1 MSQILAVPVKIT
13 AIIARRILDSRG
25 ESTVEVDLSSRGV
38 MVRVAAPSGKS
49 RGKWEVQ
56 PFPDGGVDEAVE
68 RVRELLAPELSG
80 MNADRQQQIDE
91 KLHEV
96 DGTEQF
102 RRIGGNTAYAIS
114 IAAALLSATA
124 HKKPL
129 YQKLAGSSKVK
140 ISLPLGNV
148 VGGGAHAKGKRT
160 DIQEFLVVPTK
171 ASSAIQAAEANVKV
185 HSEVARLAVQQG
197 SSMIGKGDEGGYVLD
212 MTTDQALDLISKACQ
227 TVSLGTGA
235 DVRIG
240 LDVASSSMWDEKQQ
254 AYVYKRDERKLSEGE
269 QIEFIL
275 DLIERYR
282 LVYVEDPLHEDAF
295 EAFSELRKKAGGALI
310 CGDDLLVTN
319 ATRIDQAVK
328 HGSANAIIIKTNQVG
343 TLSDSRRAVEKAQ
356 AAGYVTV
363 MSHRSGE
370 VCSGELAQIA
380 VGLSCPM
387 IKCGVIGGER
397 ISKLNEL
404 VRIEED
410 AEKRKILAGMAR
422 IPS

>member
-1 MSQILAVPVKIT
+1 VLLLAVPVKIT
-13 AIIARRILDSRG
+13 SLTGRRVLDSRG
-25 ESTVEVDLSSRGV
+25 ESTVEVDLSSKGI

-68 RVRELLAPELSG
+68 RVRKLLAPELIG
-80 MNADRQQQIDE
+80 MNVDRQQQIDE

-96 DGTEQF
+96 DGTERF
-102 RRIGGNTAYAIS
+102 SRIGGNTAYAVS
-114 IAAALLSATA
+114 IAAALLSASV

-129 YQKLAGSSKVK
+129 YQKLAGSSKVR

-185 HSEVARLAVQQG
+185 HSEVAQLAVQQG
-197 SSMIGKGDEGGYVLD
+197 MSMIGKGDEGGYVLD
-212 MTTDQALDLISKACQ
+212 MKTEQALDLISKACQ
-227 TVSLGTGA
+227 TVSIGTGA

-240 LDVASSSMWDEKQQ
+240 LDVAASSLWDEKQQ
-254 AYVYKRDERKLSEGE
+254 AYIYKRDGKKRNEGE
-269 QIEFIL
+269 QIEFML

-295 EAFSELRKKAGGALI
+295 EAFAELRKKAGGALI

-319 ATRIDQAVK
+319 ASRIDQAVK
-328 HGSANAIIIKTNQVG
+328 RGSANAIIIKTNQVG
-343 TLSDSRRAVEKAQ
+343 TLSDSRKAVEKAQ

-397 ISKLNEL
+397 IAKLNEL

-410 AEKRKILAGMAR
+410 AEKRKILAGMAQ
-422 IPS
+422 IPG

>member
-1 MSQILAVPVKIT
+1 LAVPVKIT
-13 AIIARRILDSRG
+13 SLAARRVLDSRG
-25 ESTVEVDLSSRGV
+25 ESTVEVDLSSRGI

-56 PFPDGGVDEAVE
+56 PFPDGGVDEAAD
-68 RVRELLAPELSG
+68 RVRKLLAPELIG
-80 MNADRQQQIDE
+80 MNADRQQQIDA

-96 DGTEQF
+96 DGTERF
-102 RRIGGNTAYAIS
+102 SRIGGNTAYAVS
-114 IAAALLSATA
+114 IATALLSATA

-129 YQKLAGSSKVK
+129 YQKLAGSSKVR

-197 SSMIGKGDEGGYVLD
+197 VTMIGKGDEGGYVLD
-212 MTTDQALDLISKACQ
+212 MKTEEALDLISKACQ
-227 TVSLGTGA
+227 AVSLETGA

-240 LDVASSSMWDEKQQ
+240 LDVASSGLWDEKQQ
-254 AYVYKRDERKLSEGE
+254 AYIYNRDGKKRNEGE

-282 LVYVEDPLHEDAF
+282 LVYVEDPLDEDAF
-295 EAFSELRKKAGGALI
+295 EAFAELRRKAGGALI

-319 ATRIDQAVK
+319 AARIDQAVK

-356 AAGYVTV
+356 AAAYVTV

-397 ISKLNEL
+397 IAKLNEL

-410 AEKRKILAGMAR
+410 AERRKILAGMAQ
-422 IPS
+422 IPG

>member
-1 MSQILAVPVKIT
+1 MAVPVTITSIT
-13 AIIARRILDSRG
+13 ARRVLDSRG
-25 ESTVEVDLSSRGV
+25 ESTVEVDLSSKGV

-68 RVRELLAPELSG
+68 RVRKLLAPELSG
-80 MNADRQQQIDE
+80 MNADRQQQVDE

-96 DGTEQF
+96 DGTERF
-102 RRIGGNTAYAIS
+102 SRIGGNTAYAVS
-114 IAAALLSATA
+114 IAAALLSATVR
-124 HKKPL
+124 KKPL
-129 YQKLAGSSKVK
+129 YQKLAGSSKVR

-148 VGGGAHAKGKRT
+148 VGGGSHAKGKRT
-160 DIQEFLVVPTK
+160 DMQEFLVVPTK

-185 HSEVARLAVQQG
+185 HSEIAQRAVEQG
-197 SSMIGKGDEGGYVLD
+197 ASMIGKGDEGGYVLD
-212 MTTDQALDLISKACQ
+212 MKTEQALDLISKACQ
-227 TVSLGTGA
+227 TVSLETGA

-240 LDVASSSMWDEKQQ
+240 LDVASSSLWDERQQ
-254 AYVYKRDERKLSEGE
+254 AYVYARDGKKRNEGE

-295 EAFSELRKKAGGALI
+295 EAFAELRKKAGGALI
-310 CGDDLLVTN
+310 CGDDLLVTST
-319 ATRIDQAVK
+319 ARIDQAIK

-343 TLSDSRRAVEKAQ
+343 TLSDSRKAVEKAQ
-356 AAGYVTV
+356 ASGYVTV

-422 IPS
+422 IPG

>member
-1 MSQILAVPVKIT
+1 MAVPVKIT
-13 AIIARRILDSRG
+13 SLTGRRVLDSRG
-25 ESTVEVDLSSRGV
+25 ESTVEVDLSSKGI

-68 RVRELLAPELSG
+68 RVRKLLAPELIG
-80 MNADRQQQIDE
+80 MNVDRQQQIDE

-96 DGTEQF
+96 DGTERF
-102 RRIGGNTAYAIS
+102 SRIGGNTAYAVS
-114 IAAALLSATA
+114 IATALLSATV

-129 YQKLAGSSKVK
+129 YQKLAGSSKVR

-185 HSEVARLAVQQG
+185 HSEVAQLAVQQG
-197 SSMIGKGDEGGYVLD
+197 MSMIGKGDEGGYVLD
-212 MTTDQALDLISKACQ
+212 MKTEQALDLISKACQ
-227 TVSLGTGA
+227 TVSIGTGA

-240 LDVASSSMWDEKQQ
+240 LDVAASSLWDEKQQ
-254 AYVYKRDERKLSEGE
+254 AYIYKRDGKKRNEGE
-269 QIEFIL
+269 QIEFML

-295 EAFSELRKKAGGALI
+295 EAFAELRKKAGGALI

-319 ATRIDQAVK
+319 ASRIDQAVK
-328 HGSANAIIIKTNQVG
+328 RGSANAIIIKTNQVG

-397 ISKLNEL
+397 IAKLNEL

-410 AEKRKILAGMAR
+410 AEKRKILAGMAQ
-422 IPS
+422 IPG

>member
-1 MSQILAVPVKIT
+1 LAVPIKIT
-13 AIIARRILDSRG
+13 GLTGRRVLDSRG
-25 ESTVEVDLSSRGV
+25 ESTVEVDLSSKGI

-68 RVRELLAPELSG
+68 RVRKLLAPELIG
-80 MNADRQQQIDE
+80 MNVDRQQQIDE

-96 DGTEQF
+96 DGTERF
-102 RRIGGNTAYAIS
+102 SGIGGNTAYAVS
-114 IAAALLSATA
+114 IATALLSATV

-129 YQKLAGSSKVK
+129 YQKLAGSSKVR

-185 HSEVARLAVQQG
+185 HSEVAQLAVQQG
-197 SSMIGKGDEGGYVLD
+197 VSMIGKGDEGGYVFD
-212 MTTDQALDLISKACQ
+212 MKTEQALDLISKACQ
-227 TVSLGTGA
+227 TVSIGTGA

-240 LDVASSSMWDEKQQ
+240 LDVAASSLWDEKQQ
-254 AYVYKRDERKLSEGE
+254 AYIYKRDGKKRDEGE
-269 QIEFIL
+269 QIEFML

-282 LVYVEDPLHEDAF
+282 LVYVEDPLDEDAF
-295 EAFSELRKKAGGALI
+295 EAFAELRKKAGGTLI

-319 ATRIDQAVK
+319 ASRIDQAVK
-328 HGSANAIIIKTNQVG
+328 RGSANAIIIKTNQVG
-343 TLSDSRRAVEKAQ
+343 TLSDSRKALEKAQ

-370 VCSGELAQIA
+370 VCSGELAQVA

-397 ISKLNEL
+397 IAKLNEL

-410 AEKRKILAGMAR
+410 AEKRKILAGIAQ
-422 IPS
+422 IPG

>member
-1 MSQILAVPVKIT
+1 MAAPVKIT
-13 AIIARRILDSRG
+13 GIAARKVLDSRG
-25 ESTVEVDLSSRGV
+25 EPTIQVDLFSKSLMARA
-38 MVRVAAPSGKS
+38 AAPSGKS

-68 RVRELLAPELSG
+68 RVRKLLAPELSG

-96 DGTEQF
+96 DGTERF
-102 RRIGGNTAYAIS
+102 SKIGGNTAYAVS
-114 IAAALLSATA
+114 LAAALLSSTVQ
-124 HKKPL
+124 KKPL
-129 YQKLAGSSKVK
+129 YQKLAGSAKVR

-171 ASSAIQAAEANVKV
+171 ATSAFQAAEANVKV
-185 HSEVARLAVQQG
+185 HSEIARLAVQKG
-197 SSMIGKGDEGGYVLD
+197 STMIGKGDEGGYVLD
-212 MTTDQALDLISKACQ
+212 LSTEQTLDLIDEACR
-227 TVSLGTGA
+227 TVSLATGA
-235 DVRIG
+235 DIRIG
-240 LDVASSSMWDEKQQ
+240 LDVAASSLWDEKEQS
-254 AYVYKRDERKLSEGE
+254 YVYKRDAKRLSEGE

-275 DLIERYR
+275 GLIERYK

-295 EAFSELRKKAGGALI
+295 EAFAELHKKAGGALI

-319 ATRIDQAVK
+319 TARIQQAMRY
-328 HGSANAIIIKTNQVG
+328 GSANAIIIKTNQVG
-343 TLSDSRRAVEKAQ
+343 TLSDSRRAVERAQ
-356 AAGYVTV
+356 SAGYVTV

-370 VCSGELAQIA
+370 VCTGELAQLA

-387 IKCGVIGGER
+387 IKCGVVGGER

-404 VRIEED
+404 IRIEED

-422 IPS
+422 IPG

>member
-1 MSQILAVPVKIT
+1 MAVPVKIT
-13 AIIARRILDSRG
+13 SLAARRVLDSRG
-25 ESTVEVDLSSRGV
+25 ESTVEVDLLSKGI

-68 RVRELLAPELSG
+68 RVRKLLAPELSG

-96 DGTEQF
+96 DGTERF
-102 RRIGGNTAYAIS
+102 SRIGGNAAYAVS
-114 IAAALLSATA
+114 IAAALLSATV

-148 VGGGAHAKGKRT
+148 VGGGSHAKGKRT

-185 HSEVARLAVQQG
+185 HSEIARLAVQQG

-212 MTTDQALDLISKACQ
+212 MKTEQALDLISMACQ
-227 TVSLGTGA
+227 TISLETGA

-240 LDVASSSMWDEKQQ
+240 LDVASSSLWDEKQQ
-254 AYVYKRDERKLSEGE
+254 AYMYKRDGKKRNEGE
-269 QIEFIL
+269 QIEFML

-295 EAFSELRKKAGGALI
+295 EAFAELRKKAGGALI

-319 ATRIDQAVK
+319 TARIDEAVK

-397 ISKLNEL
+397 IAKLNEL

-410 AEKRKILAGMAR
+410 AEKRKILAGMAQ
-422 IPS
+422 IPG

>member
-1 MSQILAVPVKIT
+1 MAVPVKIT
-13 AIIARRILDSRG
+13 GITARRVLDSRG
-25 ESTVEVDLSSRGV
+25 ESTVEVDLSSKGI

-68 RVRELLAPELSG
+68 RVRKLLAPELSG

-102 RRIGGNTAYAIS
+102 SRIGGNTAYAIS
-114 IAAALLSATA
+114 IAVVLLSATV

-185 HSEVARLAVQQG
+185 HSEIARLAVQQG
-197 SSMIGKGDEGGYVLD
+197 SPMIGKGDEGGYVLD

-227 TVSLGTGA
+227 TVSLETGA

-254 AYVYKRDERKLSEGE
+254 AYVYKRDERKRSEGE
-269 QIEFIL
+269 QIEFVL

-282 LVYVEDPLHEDAF
+282 LVYVEDPLDEDAF
-295 EAFSELRKKAGGALI
+295 EAFAELRKKAGGALI

-319 ATRIDQAVK
+319 AARIDQAVK

-343 TLSDSRRAVEKAQ
+343 TLSDSRKAVEKAQ
-356 AAGYVTV
+356 AADYVTV

-370 VCSGELAQIA
+370 VCSGELAQMA

>member
-1 MSQILAVPVKIT
+1 
-13 AIIARRILDSRG
+13 
-25 ESTVEVDLSSRGV
+25 

-68 RVRELLAPELSG
+68 RVRKLLAPELIG
-80 MNADRQQQIDE
+80 MNVDRQQQIDE

-96 DGTEQF
+96 DGTERF
-102 RRIGGNTAYAIS
+102 SRIGGNTAYAVS
-114 IAAALLSATA
+114 IASALLSATV

-129 YQKLAGSSKVK
+129 YQKLAGSSKVR

-171 ASSAIQAAEANVKV
+171 ASSAIQAAEANAKV
-185 HSEVARLAVQQG
+185 HSEVAQLAVQQG
-197 SSMIGKGDEGGYVLD
+197 MSMIGKGDEGGYVLD
-212 MTTDQALDLISKACQ
+212 MKTEQALDLISKACQ
-227 TVSLGTGA
+227 TVSIGTGA

-240 LDVASSSMWDEKQQ
+240 LDVAASSLWDEKQQ
-254 AYVYKRDERKLSEGE
+254 AYIYKRDGKKRNEGE
-269 QIEFIL
+269 QIEFML

-295 EAFSELRKKAGGALI
+295 EAFAELHKKAGGALI

-319 ATRIDQAVK
+319 ASRIDQAVK
-328 HGSANAIIIKTNQVG
+328 RGSANAIIIKTNQVG
-343 TLSDSRRAVEKAQ
+343 TLSDSRKAVEKAQ

-397 ISKLNEL
+397 IAKLNEL

-410 AEKRKILAGMAR
+410 AEKRKILAGMAQ
-422 IPS
+422 IPG

>member
-1 MSQILAVPVKIT
+1 LAIPVKIT
-13 AIIARRILDSRG
+13 SLAARRVLDSRG
-25 ESTVEVDLSSRGV
+25 ESTVEVDLSSRGI
-38 MVRVAAPSGKS
+38 MARVGAPSGKS

-68 RVRELLAPELSG
+68 RVRKLLAPELVG

-96 DGTEQF
+96 DGTERF
-102 RRIGGNTAYAIS
+102 SRIGGNTAYAVS
-114 IAAALLSATA
+114 IATALLSARV

-129 YQKLAGSSKVK
+129 YHKLAGSSKVR

-160 DIQEFLVVPTK
+160 DVQEFLVVPTK

-197 SSMIGKGDEGGYVLD
+197 VTMIGKGDEGGYVLD
-212 MTTDQALDLISKACQ
+212 MKTEQTLDLISKACQ
-227 TVSLGTGA
+227 TVSLETGA

-240 LDVASSSMWDEKQQ
+240 LDVAASSLWDEKQE
-254 AYVYKRDERKLSEGE
+254 AYVYTRDGKKRSEGE
-269 QIEFIL
+269 QIEFML

-282 LVYVEDPLHEDAF
+282 LVYIEDPLDEDAF
-295 EAFSELRKKAGGALI
+295 EAFAELRKKAGGALI

-319 ATRIDQAVK
+319 AARIDQAVK

-343 TLSDSRRAVEKAQ
+343 TFSDSRRAVEKAQ

-397 ISKLNEL
+397 IAKLNEL
-404 VRIEED
+404 ARIEED
-410 AEKRKILAGMAR
+410 AEKRKILAGMAQ
-422 IPS
+422 IPG

>member
-1 MSQILAVPVKIT
+1 LAVPVKIT
-13 AIIARRILDSRG
+13 SLTGRRVLDSRG
-25 ESTVEVDLSSRGV
+25 ESTVEVDLSSKGI

-68 RVRELLAPELSG
+68 RVRKLLAPELIG
-80 MNADRQQQIDE
+80 MNVDRQQQIDE

-96 DGTEQF
+96 DGTERF
-102 RRIGGNTAYAIS
+102 SRIGGNTAYAVS
-114 IAAALLSATA
+114 IASALLSATV

-129 YQKLAGSSKVK
+129 YQKLAGSSKVR

-185 HSEVARLAVQQG
+185 HSEVAQLAVQQG
-197 SSMIGKGDEGGYVLD
+197 MSMIGKGDESGYVLD
-212 MTTDQALDLISKACQ
+212 MKTEQALDLISKACQ
-227 TVSLGTGA
+227 TVSIGTGA

-240 LDVASSSMWDEKQQ
+240 LDVAASSLWDEKQQ
-254 AYVYKRDERKLSEGE
+254 AYIYKRDGKKRNEGE
-269 QIEFIL
+269 QIEFML

-295 EAFSELRKKAGGALI
+295 EAFAELRKKAGGALI

-319 ATRIDQAVK
+319 ASRIDQAVK
-328 HGSANAIIIKTNQVG
+328 RGSANAIIIKTNQVG
-343 TLSDSRRAVEKAQ
+343 TLSDSRKAVEKAQ

-397 ISKLNEL
+397 IAKLNEL

-410 AEKRKILAGMAR
+410 AEKRKILAGMAQ
-422 IPS
+422 IPG

>member
-1 MSQILAVPVKIT
+1 MAGPAKIT
-13 AIIARRILDSRG
+13 SLAARRVLDSRG
-25 ESTVEVDLSSRGV
+25 ESTVEVDLFGGG
-38 MVRVAAPSGKS
+38 MMARVAAPSGKS
-49 RGKWEVQ
+49 RGRWEVQ

-68 RVRELLAPELSG
+68 RARKLLAPELSG

-96 DGTEQF
+96 DGTDRF
-102 RRIGGNTAYAIS
+102 SRIGGNTAYAVS
-114 IAAALLSATA
+114 IAAALLSSKV

-129 YQKLAGSSKVK
+129 YQKLAGSGKVR

-148 VGGGAHAKGKRT
+148 VGGGTHAKGKRT
-160 DIQEFLVVPTK
+160 DIQEFLVVPSK
-171 ASSAIQAAEANVKV
+171 ASSAAQAAEANIKV
-185 HSEVARLAVQQG
+185 HSEVAQLAVQKG
-197 SSMIGKGDEGGYVLD
+197 SPMIGKGDEGGYVLD
-212 MTTDQALDLISKACQ
+212 MTTEQALELISSACQ
-227 TVSLGTGA
+227 TVSLATGA

-240 LDVASSSMWDEKQQ
+240 LDVAASSLWSKKED
-254 AYVYKRDERKLSEGE
+254 AYVYKRDGRKLSEGE
-269 QIEFIL
+269 QIDFVL
-275 DLIERYR
+275 GLIERHR

-295 EAFSELRKKAGGALI
+295 EAFAELRKKAGGTLI

-319 ATRIDQAVK
+319 TARIQQALK
-328 HGSANAIIIKTNQVG
+328 HGSANAIIVKTNQVG
-343 TLSDSRRAVEKAQ
+343 TLSDSRRAVQKAQ
-356 AAGYVTV
+356 SAGYVTV

-370 VCSGELAQIA
+370 VCSGELAQVA

-404 VRIEED
+404 IRIEED

-422 IPS
+422 IPA

>member
-1 MSQILAVPVKIT
+1 MAAPVKIT
-13 AIIARRILDSRG
+13 SLTGRRVLDSRG
-25 ESTVEVDLSSRGV
+25 ESTVEVDLSSRGI

-68 RVRELLAPELSG
+68 RVRKLLAPELIG
-80 MNADRQQQIDE
+80 MNVDRQQQIDE

-96 DGTEQF
+96 DGTERF
-102 RRIGGNTAYAIS
+102 SRIGGNTAYAVS
-114 IAAALLSATA
+114 IATALLSATV

-129 YQKLAGSSKVK
+129 YQKLAGSSKVR

-185 HSEVARLAVQQG
+185 HSEVAQLAVQQG
-197 SSMIGKGDEGGYVLD
+197 TSMIGKGDEGGYVLD
-212 MTTDQALDLISKACQ
+212 MKTEQALDLISKACQ
-227 TVSLGTGA
+227 TVSLETGA

-240 LDVASSSMWDEKQQ
+240 LDVAASSLWDEKQE
-254 AYVYKRDERKLSEGE
+254 AYIYKRDGKKRNEGE
-269 QIEFIL
+269 QIEFML

-295 EAFSELRKKAGGALI
+295 EAFAELRKKAGGALI

-319 ATRIDQAVK
+319 ASRIDQAVK
-328 HGSANAIIIKTNQVG
+328 LGSANAIIIKTNQVG
-343 TLSDSRRAVEKAQ
+343 TLSDSRKAVEKAQ

-410 AEKRKILAGMAR
+410 AEKRKILAGMAQ
-422 IPS
+422 IPG

>member
-1 MSQILAVPVKIT
+1 
-13 AIIARRILDSRG
+13 
-25 ESTVEVDLSSRGV
+25 
-38 MVRVAAPSGKS
+38 
-49 RGKWEVQ
+49 
-56 PFPDGGVDEAVE
+56 
-68 RVRELLAPELSG
+68 

-96 DGTEQF
+96 DATERF
-102 RRIGGNTAYAIS
+102 SRIGGNTAYAVS
-114 IAAALLSATA
+114 IAAALLSATV

-129 YQKLAGSSKVK
+129 YQKLAGSSKVR

-171 ASSAIQAAEANVKV
+171 ASSAIQAAEANVNV
-185 HSEVARLAVQQG
+185 HSEVAQLAVQQG
-197 SSMIGKGDEGGYVLD
+197 ATMIGKGDEGGYVLD
-212 MTTDQALDLISKACQ
+212 MKTEQALDVISKACQ
-227 TVSLGTGA
+227 TVSLETGA

-240 LDVASSSMWDEKQQ
+240 LDVAASSLWDEKQQ
-254 AYVYKRDERKLSEGE
+254 AYIYKRDGKKRNEGE
-269 QIEFIL
+269 QIEFML

-282 LVYVEDPLHEDAF
+282 LVYLEDPLHEDAF
-295 EAFSELRKKAGGALI
+295 EAFAELRKKAGGALI

-319 ATRIDQAVK
+319 AARIDQAVK

-397 ISKLNEL
+397 IAKLNEL
-404 VRIEED
+404 ARIEED
-410 AEKRKILAGMAR
+410 AEKRKILAGMAQ
-422 IPS
+422 IPG

>member
-1 MSQILAVPVKIT
+1 MAAPVKIT
-13 AIIARRILDSRG
+13 SLAARRVLDSRG
-25 ESTVEVDLSSRGV
+25 ESTVEVDLFSKAI

-49 RGKWEVQ
+49 RGRWEVQ

-68 RVRELLAPELSG
+68 RVRKLLAPELSG
-80 MNADRQQQIDE
+80 MNADRQHQIDE

-102 RRIGGNTAYAIS
+102 SRIGGNTAYAIS

-124 HKKPL
+124 HKRPL
-129 YQKLAGSSKVK
+129 YQKLAGPSKVR

-160 DIQEFLVVPTK
+160 DIQEFLVVPTR
-171 ASSAIQAAEANVKV
+171 ATSAIQAAEANVKV
-185 HSEVARLAVQQG
+185 HAEIARLAVQQG
-197 SSMIGKGDEGGYVLD
+197 SPVIGKGDEGGYVLD
-212 MTTDQALDLISKACQ
+212 MTTEQALDLISKACEI
-227 TVSLGTGA
+227 VSLETGA

-240 LDVASSSMWDEKQQ
+240 LDVASSSMWDEKQK
-254 AYVYKRDERKLSEGE
+254 AYIYKRDEKKRSEGE

-275 DLIERYR
+275 DLIDRYK
-282 LVYVEDPLHEDAF
+282 LLYIEDPLDEDAF
-295 EAFSELRKKAGGALI
+295 EAFAELRKKARGALI

-319 ATRIDQAVK
+319 TTRIDQAIK

-343 TLSDSRRAVEKAQ
+343 TLSDARKAVENSKA
-356 AAGYVTV
+356 ADYVTV

-404 VRIEED
+404 IRIEED
-410 AEKRKILAGMAR
+410 ARKRKILAGMAR

>member
-1 MSQILAVPVKIT
+1 MAGPAKIT
-13 AIIARRILDSRG
+13 SLVARRVLDSRG
-25 ESTVEVDLSSRGV
+25 ESTVEVDLFGGG
-38 MVRVAAPSGKS
+38 MMARVAAPSGKS
-49 RGKWEVQ
+49 RGRWEVQ

-68 RVRELLAPELSG
+68 RARKLLAPELSG

-96 DGTEQF
+96 DGTDRF
-102 RRIGGNTAYAIS
+102 SRIGGNTAYAVS
-114 IAAALLSATA
+114 IAAALLSSKV

-129 YQKLAGSSKVK
+129 YQKLAGSGKVR

-148 VGGGAHAKGKRT
+148 VGGGTHAKGKRT
-160 DIQEFLVVPTK
+160 DIQEFLVVPSK
-171 ASSAIQAAEANVKV
+171 ASSAAQAAEANIKV
-185 HSEVARLAVQQG
+185 HSEVAQLAVQKG
-197 SSMIGKGDEGGYVLD
+197 SPMIGKGDEGGYVLD
-212 MTTDQALDLISKACQ
+212 MTTEQALELISSACQ
-227 TVSLGTGA
+227 TVSLATGA

-240 LDVASSSMWDEKQQ
+240 LDVAASSLWSKKED
-254 AYVYKRDERKLSEGE
+254 AYVYKRDGRKLSEGE
-269 QIEFIL
+269 QIDFVL
-275 DLIERYR
+275 GLIERHR

-295 EAFSELRKKAGGALI
+295 EAFAELRKKAGGTLI

-319 ATRIDQAVK
+319 TARIQQALK
-328 HGSANAIIIKTNQVG
+328 HGSANAIIVKTNQVG
-343 TLSDSRRAVEKAQ
+343 TLSDSRRAVQKAQ
-356 AAGYVTV
+356 SAGYVTV

-370 VCSGELAQIA
+370 VCSGELAQVA

-404 VRIEED
+404 IRIEED

-422 IPS
+422 IPA

>member
-1 MSQILAVPVKIT
+1 MAVPVKIT
-13 AIIARRILDSRG
+13 SLTGRRVLDSRG
-25 ESTVEVDLSSRGV
+25 ESTVEVDLSSKGI

-68 RVRELLAPELSG
+68 RVRKLLAPELIG
-80 MNADRQQQIDE
+80 MNVDRQQQIDE
-91 KLHEV
+91 KLHQV
-96 DGTEQF
+96 DGTERF
-102 RRIGGNTAYAIS
+102 SRIGGNTAYAVS
-114 IAAALLSATA
+114 IATALLSATV

-129 YQKLAGSSKVK
+129 YQKLAGSSKVR

-185 HSEVARLAVQQG
+185 HSEVAQLAVQQG
-197 SSMIGKGDEGGYVLD
+197 MSMIGKGDEGGYVLD
-212 MTTDQALDLISKACQ
+212 MKTEQALDLISKACQ
-227 TVSLGTGA
+227 TVSIGTGA

-240 LDVASSSMWDEKQQ
+240 LDVAASSLWDEKQQ
-254 AYVYKRDERKLSEGE
+254 AYIYKRDGKKRNEGE
-269 QIEFIL
+269 QIEFML
-275 DLIERYR
+275 DLIERYQ
-282 LVYVEDPLHEDAF
+282 LAYVEDPLHEDAF
-295 EAFSELRKKAGGALI
+295 EAFAELRKKAGGALI

-319 ATRIDQAVK
+319 ASRIDQAVK
-328 HGSANAIIIKTNQVG
+328 RGSANAIIIKTNQVG
-343 TLSDSRRAVEKAQ
+343 TLSDSRKAVEKAQ
-356 AAGYVTV
+356 AGGYVTV

-397 ISKLNEL
+397 IAKLNEL

-410 AEKRKILAGMAR
+410 AEKRRILAGMAQ
-422 IPS
+422 IPG

>member
-1 MSQILAVPVKIT
+1 MAVPVKIT
-13 AIIARRILDSRG
+13 SLTGRRVLDSRG
-25 ESTVEVDLSSRGV
+25 ESTVEVDLSSKGI

-68 RVRELLAPELSG
+68 RVRKLLAPELIG
-80 MNADRQQQIDE
+80 MNVDRQQQIDE

-96 DGTEQF
+96 DGTERF
-102 RRIGGNTAYAIS
+102 SRIGGNTAYAVS
-114 IAAALLSATA
+114 IATALLSATV

-129 YQKLAGSSKVK
+129 YQKLAGSIKVR

-185 HSEVARLAVQQG
+185 HSEVAQLAVQQG
-197 SSMIGKGDEGGYVLD
+197 MSMIGKGDEGGYVLD
-212 MTTDQALDLISKACQ
+212 MKTEQALDLISKACQ
-227 TVSLGTGA
+227 TVSIGTGA

-240 LDVASSSMWDEKQQ
+240 LDVAASSLWDEKQQ
-254 AYVYKRDERKLSEGE
+254 AYIYKRDGKKRNEGE
-269 QIEFIL
+269 QIEFML

-295 EAFSELRKKAGGALI
+295 EAFAELRKKAGGALI

-319 ATRIDQAVK
+319 ASRIDQAVK
-328 HGSANAIIIKTNQVG
+328 RGSANAIIIKTNQVG
-343 TLSDSRRAVEKAQ
+343 TLSDSRKAVEKAQ
-356 AAGYVTV
+356 AASYVTV

-397 ISKLNEL
+397 IAKLNEL

-410 AEKRKILAGMAR
+410 AEKRKILAGMAQ
-422 IPS
+422 IPG

>member
-1 MSQILAVPVKIT
+1 MAVPVKIT
-13 AIIARRILDSRG
+13 SLTGRRVLDSRG
-25 ESTVEVDLSSRGV
+25 ESTVEVDLSSRGI

-68 RVRELLAPELSG
+68 RVRKLLAPELIG
-80 MNADRQQQIDE
+80 MNVDRQQQIDE

-96 DGTEQF
+96 DGTERF
-102 RRIGGNTAYAIS
+102 SRIGGNTAYAVS
-114 IAAALLSATA
+114 IATALLSATV

-129 YQKLAGSSKVK
+129 YQKLAGSSKVR

-185 HSEVARLAVQQG
+185 HSEVAQLAVQQG
-197 SSMIGKGDEGGYVLD
+197 MSMIGKGDEGGYVLD
-212 MTTDQALDLISKACQ
+212 MKTEQALDLISKACQ
-227 TVSLGTGA
+227 TVSIGTGA

-240 LDVASSSMWDEKQQ
+240 LDVAASSLWDEKQQ
-254 AYVYKRDERKLSEGE
+254 AYIYKRDGKKRNEGE
-269 QIEFIL
+269 QIEFML

-295 EAFSELRKKAGGALI
+295 EAFAELRKKAGGALI

-319 ATRIDQAVK
+319 ASRIDQAVK
-328 HGSANAIIIKTNQVG
+328 RGSANAIIIKTNQVG
-343 TLSDSRRAVEKAQ
+343 TLSDSRKAVEKAQ

-410 AEKRKILAGMAR
+410 AEKRKILAGMAQ
-422 IPS
+422 IPG

>member
-1 MSQILAVPVKIT
+1 MAVPVKIT
-13 AIIARRILDSRG
+13 SLTGRRVLDSRG
-25 ESTVEVDLSSRGV
+25 ESTVEVDLSSKGI

-68 RVRELLAPELSG
+68 RVRKLLAPELIG
-80 MNADRQQQIDE
+80 MNVDRQQQIDE

-96 DGTEQF
+96 DGTERF
-102 RRIGGNTAYAIS
+102 SRIGGNTAYAVS
-114 IAAALLSATA
+114 IATALLSATV

-129 YQKLAGSSKVK
+129 YQKLAGSSKVR

-185 HSEVARLAVQQG
+185 HSEVAQLAVQQG
-197 SSMIGKGDEGGYVLD
+197 MSMIGKGDEGGYVLD
-212 MTTDQALDLISKACQ
+212 MKTEQALDLISKACQ
-227 TVSLGTGA
+227 TVSIGTGA

-240 LDVASSSMWDEKQQ
+240 LDVAASSLWDEKQQ
-254 AYVYKRDERKLSEGE
+254 AYIYKRDGKKRNEGE
-269 QIEFIL
+269 QIEFML

-295 EAFSELRKKAGGALI
+295 EAFAELRKKAGGALI

-319 ATRIDQAVK
+319 ASRIDQAVK
-328 HGSANAIIIKTNQVG
+328 RGSANAIIIKTNQVG
-343 TLSDSRRAVEKAQ
+343 TLSDSRKAVEKAQ

-397 ISKLNEL
+397 IAKLNEL

-410 AEKRKILAGMAR
+410 AEKRKILAGMAQ
-422 IPS
+422 IPG

>member
-1 MSQILAVPVKIT
+1 MAVPVKIT
-13 AIIARRILDSRG
+13 SLTGRRVLDSRG
-25 ESTVEVDLSSRGV
+25 ESTVEVDLSSKGI

-68 RVRELLAPELSG
+68 RVRKLLAPELIG
-80 MNADRQQQIDE
+80 MNVDRQQQIDE

-96 DGTEQF
+96 DGTERF
-102 RRIGGNTAYAIS
+102 SRIGGNTAYAVS
-114 IAAALLSATA
+114 IATALLSATV

-129 YQKLAGSSKVK
+129 YQKLAGSSKVR

-185 HSEVARLAVQQG
+185 HSEVAQLAVQQG
-197 SSMIGKGDEGGYVLD
+197 MSMIGKGDEGGYVLD
-212 MTTDQALDLISKACQ
+212 MKTEQALDLISKACQ
-227 TVSLGTGA
+227 TVSIGTGA

-240 LDVASSSMWDEKQQ
+240 LDVAASSLWDEKQQ
-254 AYVYKRDERKLSEGE
+254 AYIYKRDGKKRNEAE
-269 QIEFIL
+269 QIEFML

-295 EAFSELRKKAGGALI
+295 EAFAELRKKAGGALI

-319 ATRIDQAVK
+319 ASRIDQAVK
-328 HGSANAIIIKTNQVG
+328 RGSANAIIIKTNQVG
-343 TLSDSRRAVEKAQ
+343 TLSDSRKAVEKAQ

-397 ISKLNEL
+397 IAKLNEL
-404 VRIEED
+404 LRIEQFLGNR
-410 AEKRKILAGMAR
+410 ARMADLKLT
-422 IPS
+422 

>member
-1 MSQILAVPVKIT
+1 
-13 AIIARRILDSRG
+13 
-25 ESTVEVDLSSRGV
+25 

-68 RVRELLAPELSG
+68 RVRKLLAPELIG
-80 MNADRQQQIDE
+80 MNVDRQQQIDE

-96 DGTEQF
+96 DGTERF
-102 RRIGGNTAYAIS
+102 SRIGGNTAYAVS
-114 IAAALLSATA
+114 IASALLSATV

-129 YQKLAGSSKVK
+129 YQKLAGSSKVR

-160 DIQEFLVVPTK
+160 DIQEFLAVPTK

-185 HSEVARLAVQQG
+185 HSEVAQLAVQQG
-197 SSMIGKGDEGGYVLD
+197 MSMIGKGDEGGYVLD
-212 MTTDQALDLISKACQ
+212 MKTEQALDLISKACQ
-227 TVSLGTGA
+227 TVSIGTGA

-240 LDVASSSMWDEKQQ
+240 LDVAASSLWDEKQQ
-254 AYVYKRDERKLSEGE
+254 AYIYKRDGKKRNEGE
-269 QIEFIL
+269 QIEFML

-295 EAFSELRKKAGGALI
+295 EAFAELRKKAGGALI

-319 ATRIDQAVK
+319 ASRIDQAVK
-328 HGSANAIIIKTNQVG
+328 RGSANAIIIKTNQVG
-343 TLSDSRRAVEKAQ
+343 TLSDSRKAVEKAQ

-397 ISKLNEL
+397 IAKLNEL

-410 AEKRKILAGMAR
+410 AEKRKILAGMAQ
-422 IPS
+422 IPG

>member
-1 MSQILAVPVKIT
+1 MAVPVKIT
-13 AIIARRILDSRG
+13 SLTGRRVLDSRG
-25 ESTVEVDLSSRGV
+25 ESTVEVDLSSKGI

-68 RVRELLAPELSG
+68 RVRKLLAPELIG
-80 MNADRQQQIDE
+80 MNVDRQQQIDE

-96 DGTEQF
+96 DGTERF
-102 RRIGGNTAYAIS
+102 SRIGGNTAYAVS
-114 IAAALLSATA
+114 IATALLSATA

-129 YQKLAGSSKVK
+129 YQKLAGSSRVR

-160 DIQEFLVVPTK
+160 DIQEFLIVPTK

-185 HSEVARLAVQQG
+185 HSEVAQLAVQQG
-197 SSMIGKGDEGGYVLD
+197 TSMIGKGDEGGYVLD
-212 MTTDQALDLISKACQ
+212 MKTEQALDLISKACQ
-227 TVSLGTGA
+227 TVSIETGA

-240 LDVASSSMWDEKQQ
+240 LDVAASSLWDEKQQ
-254 AYVYKRDERKLSEGE
+254 AYIYKRDGKKRNEGE
-269 QIEFIL
+269 QIEFML

-295 EAFSELRKKAGGALI
+295 EAFAELRKKAGGALI

-319 ATRIDQAVK
+319 ASRIDQAVK
-328 HGSANAIIIKTNQVG
+328 RGSANAIIIKTNQVG
-343 TLSDSRRAVEKAQ
+343 TLSDSRKAVEKAQ
-356 AAGYVTV
+356 ASDYVAV

-397 ISKLNEL
+397 IAKLNEL

-410 AEKRKILAGMAR
+410 AEKRKILAGMAQ
-422 IPS
+422 IPG

>member
-1 MSQILAVPVKIT
+1 MAVPVKIT
-13 AIIARRILDSRG
+13 SLTGRRVLDSRG
-25 ESTVEVDLSSRGV
+25 ESTVEVDLSSKGI

-68 RVRELLAPELSG
+68 RVRKLLAPELIG
-80 MNADRQQQIDE
+80 MNVDRQQQIDE

-96 DGTEQF
+96 DGTERF
-102 RRIGGNTAYAIS
+102 SRIGGNTAYAVS
-114 IAAALLSATA
+114 IATALLSATV

-129 YQKLAGSSKVK
+129 YQKLAGSSKVR

-160 DIQEFLVVPTK
+160 DVQEFLVVPTK

-185 HSEVARLAVQQG
+185 HSEVAQLAVQQG
-197 SSMIGKGDEGGYVLD
+197 MSMIGKGDEGGYVLD
-212 MTTDQALDLISKACQ
+212 MKTEQALDLISKACQ
-227 TVSLGTGA
+227 TVSIGTGA

-240 LDVASSSMWDEKQQ
+240 LDVAASSLWDEKQQ
-254 AYVYKRDERKLSEGE
+254 AYIYKRDGKKRNEGE
-269 QIEFIL
+269 QIEFML

-295 EAFSELRKKAGGALI
+295 EAFAELRKKAGGALI

-319 ATRIDQAVK
+319 ASRIDQAVK
-328 HGSANAIIIKTNQVG
+328 RGSANAIIIKTNQVG
-343 TLSDSRRAVEKAQ
+343 TLSDSRKAVEKAQ

-397 ISKLNEL
+397 IAKLNEL

-410 AEKRKILAGMAR
+410 AEKRKILAGMAQ
-422 IPS
+422 IPG

>member
-1 MSQILAVPVKIT
+1 MAVPVKIT
-13 AIIARRILDSRG
+13 GLTGRRVLDSRG
-25 ESTVEVDLSSRGV
+25 ESTVEVDLSSKGI

-68 RVRELLAPELSG
+68 RVRKLLAPELIG
-80 MNADRQQQIDE
+80 MNVDRQLQIDG

-96 DGTEQF
+96 DGTERF
-102 RRIGGNTAYAIS
+102 SRIGGNTAYAVS
-114 IAAALLSATA
+114 IATALLSASV

-129 YQKLAGSSKVK
+129 YQKLAGSSKVR

-185 HSEVARLAVQQG
+185 HAEVAQLAVQQG
-197 SSMIGKGDEGGYVLD
+197 VSMIGKGDEGGYVLD
-212 MTTDQALDLISKACQ
+212 MKTEQALDLISKACQ
-227 TVSLGTGA
+227 TVSIETGA

-240 LDVASSSMWDEKQQ
+240 LDVAASSLWDEKQE
-254 AYVYKRDERKLSEGE
+254 AYIYKRDGKKRNEGE
-269 QIEFIL
+269 QIEFML

-295 EAFSELRKKAGGALI
+295 EAFAELRKKAGGALI

-319 ATRIDQAVK
+319 ASRIDQAVK
-328 HGSANAIIIKTNQVG
+328 RGSANAIIIKTNQVG
-343 TLSDSRRAVEKAQ
+343 TLSDSRKAVEKAQ

-397 ISKLNEL
+397 IAKLNEL

-410 AEKRKILAGMAR
+410 AEKRKILAGMAQ
-422 IPS
+422 IPG

>member
-1 MSQILAVPVKIT
+1 MAVPVKIT
-13 AIIARRILDSRG
+13 SLTGRRVLDSRG
-25 ESTVEVDLSSRGV
+25 ESTVEVDLSSNGI

-68 RVRELLAPELSG
+68 RVRKLLAPELIG
-80 MNADRQQQIDE
+80 MNVDRQQQIDE

-96 DGTEQF
+96 DGTERF
-102 RRIGGNTAYAIS
+102 SRIGGNTAYAVS
-114 IAAALLSATA
+114 IATALLSATV

-129 YQKLAGSSKVK
+129 YQKLAGSSKVR

-160 DIQEFLVVPTK
+160 DVQEFLVVPTK

-185 HSEVARLAVQQG
+185 HSEVAQLAVQQG
-197 SSMIGKGDEGGYVLD
+197 MSMIGKGDEGGYVLD
-212 MTTDQALDLISKACQ
+212 MKTEQALDLISKACQ
-227 TVSLGTGA
+227 TVSIGTGA

-240 LDVASSSMWDEKQQ
+240 LDVAASSLWDEKQQ
-254 AYVYKRDERKLSEGE
+254 AYIYKRDGKKRNEGE
-269 QIEFIL
+269 QIEFML

-295 EAFSELRKKAGGALI
+295 EAFAELRKKAGGALI

-319 ATRIDQAVK
+319 ASRIDQAVK
-328 HGSANAIIIKTNQVG
+328 RGSANAIIIKTNQVG

-397 ISKLNEL
+397 IAKLNEL

-410 AEKRKILAGMAR
+410 AEKRKILAGMAQ
-422 IPS
+422 IPG

>member
-1 MSQILAVPVKIT
+1 MAVPVKIT
-13 AIIARRILDSRG
+13 SLTGRRVLDSRG
-25 ESTVEVDLSSRGV
+25 ESTVEVDLSSKGI

-68 RVRELLAPELSG
+68 RVRKLLAPELIG
-80 MNADRQQQIDE
+80 MNVDRQQQIDE

-96 DGTEQF
+96 DGTERF
-102 RRIGGNTAYAIS
+102 SRIGGNTAYAVS
-114 IAAALLSATA
+114 IATALLSATV

-129 YQKLAGSSKVK
+129 YQKLAGSSKVR

-185 HSEVARLAVQQG
+185 HSEVAQLAVQQG
-197 SSMIGKGDEGGYVLD
+197 MSMIGKGDESGYVLD
-212 MTTDQALDLISKACQ
+212 MKTEQALDLISKACQ
-227 TVSLGTGA
+227 TVSIGTGA

-240 LDVASSSMWDEKQQ
+240 LDVAASSLWDEKQQ
-254 AYVYKRDERKLSEGE
+254 AYIYKRDGKKRNEGE
-269 QIEFIL
+269 QIEFML

-295 EAFSELRKKAGGALI
+295 EAFAELRKKAGGALI

-319 ATRIDQAVK
+319 ASRIDQAVK
-328 HGSANAIIIKTNQVG
+328 RGSANAIIIKTNQVG
-343 TLSDSRRAVEKAQ
+343 TLSDSRKAVEKAQ

-397 ISKLNEL
+397 IAKLNEL

-410 AEKRKILAGMAR
+410 AEKRKILAGMAQ
-422 IPS
+422 IPG

>member
-1 MSQILAVPVKIT
+1 MAVPVKIT
-13 AIIARRILDSRG
+13 SLTGRRVLDSRG
-25 ESTVEVDLSSRGV
+25 ESTVEVDLSSKGI

-68 RVRELLAPELSG
+68 RVRKLLAPELIG
-80 MNADRQQQIDE
+80 MNVDRQQQIDE

-96 DGTEQF
+96 DGTERF
-102 RRIGGNTAYAIS
+102 SRIGGNTAYAVS
-114 IAAALLSATA
+114 IATALLSATV

-129 YQKLAGSSKVK
+129 YQKLAGSSKVR

-185 HSEVARLAVQQG
+185 HSEVAQLAVQQG
-197 SSMIGKGDEGGYVLD
+197 MSMIGKGDEGGYVLD
-212 MTTDQALDLISKACQ
+212 MKTEQALDLISKACQ
-227 TVSLGTGA
+227 TVSIGTGA

-240 LDVASSSMWDEKQQ
+240 LDVAASSLWDEKQQ
-254 AYVYKRDERKLSEGE
+254 AYIYKRDGKKRNEGE
-269 QIEFIL
+269 QIEFML

-295 EAFSELRKKAGGALI
+295 EAFAELHKKAGGALI

-319 ATRIDQAVK
+319 ASRIDQAVK
-328 HGSANAIIIKTNQVG
+328 RGSANAIIIKTNQVG
-343 TLSDSRRAVEKAQ
+343 TLSDSRKAVEKAQ

-397 ISKLNEL
+397 IAKLNEL

-410 AEKRKILAGMAR
+410 AEKRKILAGMAQ
-422 IPS
+422 IPG

>member
-1 MSQILAVPVKIT
+1 MAVPVKIT
-13 AIIARRILDSRG
+13 SLTGRRVLDSRG
-25 ESTVEVDLSSRGV
+25 ESTVEVDLSSKGI

-68 RVRELLAPELSG
+68 RVRKLLAPELIG
-80 MNADRQQQIDE
+80 MNVDRQQQIDE

-96 DGTEQF
+96 DGTERF
-102 RRIGGNTAYAIS
+102 SRIGGNTAYAVS
-114 IAAALLSATA
+114 IATALLSATV

-129 YQKLAGSSKVK
+129 YQKLAGSSKVR

-160 DIQEFLVVPTK
+160 DVQEFLVVPTK
-171 ASSAIQAAEANVKV
+171 TSSAIQAAEANVKV
-185 HSEVARLAVQQG
+185 HSEVAQLAVQQG
-197 SSMIGKGDEGGYVLD
+197 MSMIGKGDEGGYVLD
-212 MTTDQALDLISKACQ
+212 MRTEQALDLISKACQ
-227 TVSLGTGA
+227 TVSIGTGA

-240 LDVASSSMWDEKQQ
+240 LDVAASSLWDEKQQ
-254 AYVYKRDERKLSEGE
+254 AYIYKRDGKKRNEGE
-269 QIEFIL
+269 QIEFML

-295 EAFSELRKKAGGALI
+295 EAFAELRKKAGGALI

-319 ATRIDQAVK
+319 ASRIDQAVK
-328 HGSANAIIIKTNQVG
+328 RGSANAIIIKTNQVG

-397 ISKLNEL
+397 IAKLNEL

-410 AEKRKILAGMAR
+410 AEKRKILAGMAQ
-422 IPS
+422 IPG

>member
-1 MSQILAVPVKIT
+1 LAVPVKIT
-13 AIIARRILDSRG
+13 SLAARRVLDSRG
-25 ESTVEVDLSSRGV
+25 ESTVEVDLLSKGI

-68 RVRELLAPELSG
+68 RVRKLLAPELSG

-96 DGTEQF
+96 DGTERF
-102 RRIGGNTAYAIS
+102 SRIGGNTAYAVS
-114 IAAALLSATA
+114 IAAALLSATV

-148 VGGGAHAKGKRT
+148 VGGGSHAKGKRT

-171 ASSAIQAAEANVKV
+171 ASSAIHAAEANVKV
-185 HSEVARLAVQQG
+185 HSEIARLAVQQG

-212 MTTDQALDLISKACQ
+212 MKTEQALDLISKACQ
-227 TVSLGTGA
+227 TISLETGA

-240 LDVASSSMWDEKQQ
+240 LDVASSSLWDEKQQ
-254 AYVYKRDERKLSEGE
+254 AYMYKRDGKKRNEGE
-269 QIEFIL
+269 QIEFML

-295 EAFSELRKKAGGALI
+295 EAFAELRKKAGGALI

-319 ATRIDQAVK
+319 TARIDEAVK

-397 ISKLNEL
+397 IAKLNEL

-410 AEKRKILAGMAR
+410 AEKRKILAGMAQ
-422 IPS
+422 IPG